1 MARKNW
7 TDDEKRAACA
17 DLAARLD
24 QLPQIGPD
32 ENGSYMAAHQ
42 AYRAASN
49 QIVIRA
55 IASYGARISD
65 GAVTCRVNMMG
76 LTVTCTAG
84 PAAALK
90 RWVQRMIDILAEPTP
105 EEDR

>member
-1 MARKNW
+1 MARKTW

-17 DLAARLD
+17 DLAKRLD
-24 QLPQIGPD
+24 ELPPIAPD
-32 ENGSYMAAHQ
+32 ENGGYMVSHR
-42 AYRAASN
+42 AYREASN

-65 GAVTCRVNMMG
+65 SPVTCRVSMMG

-90 RWVQRMIDILAEPTP
+90 RWVQRMTDILAEAIPD
-105 EEDR
+105 EAN